1 MSRNERTNVRGR
13 RRLRIITCIAIATMA
28 SITATASTAQEPEW
42 TMAPDLQRTMDEAA
56 RSGAAEHGR
65 GDLRANTTIRGL
77 GPVTP
82 ASARRWREVSQADM
96 VRDAGYPVIPGY
108 RYATSAVVDFDRDG
122 MQDVATMVDDGRNGG
137 VLVRFGGG
145 TRTSLVFRSD
155 RRFGNGD
162 GLFAAGASRLLINIP
177 EARQHVLFQERGI
190 PKVRTIGD

>member
-1 MSRNERTNVRGR
+1 
-13 RRLRIITCIAIATMA
+13 MA
-28 SITATASTAQEPEW
+28 AMTSMAATASTAQEAEW
-42 TMAPDLQRTMDEAA
+42 TMAPDLQKTMDDAA
-56 RSGAAEHGR
+56 RSGAAKYGR
-65 GDLRANTTIRGL
+65 TDLKANTTIRGL
-77 GPVTP
+77 GPITP
-82 ASARRWREVSQADM
+82 GAARRWRDVPQTDM

-145 TRTSLVFRSD
+145 SRASLVFLSN

-162 GLFAAGASRLLINIP
+162 GLFAAGANRLLVNIP
-177 EARQHVLFQERGI
+177 ESRQHVLFQERGI